1 MLDIKKLRAEFR
13 EYVNSINI
21 QKMKDTFNI
30 YESFDSHYEITKIY
44 RNDTVNVIFY
54 EFDIRTNKYRIFIE
68 LYKDNIHVGFEK
80 EDDFFKNMWYIEG
93 IDDDLKNG
101 EIQKLFGTVIY
112 VIKDLYKEKYN
123 NIQIQTN
130 EAKKFR
136 VYLRIVQQM
145 SKTLLSN
152 SIISHNDKFIFITAS
167 NNKGL
172 HVLDIIKSFKYKPK
186 KKD

>member
-1 MLDIKKLRAEFR
+1 MLDREKIKVEFI
-13 EYVNSINI
+13 EYINSIKV
-21 QKMKDTFNI
+21 QKMKDSFNI

-44 RNDTVNVIFY
+44 RNDVVNVMFY
-54 EFDIRTNKYRIFIE
+54 EFSVRTNKYRIFIE

-80 EDDFFKNMWYIEG
+80 EDDFFKNTWYIEG

-152 SIISHNDKFIFITAS
+152 SIISHNDKFIFITNI
-167 NNKGL
+167 NNQDL
-172 HVLDIIKSFKYKPK
+172 NILDIIKSFKYKPK